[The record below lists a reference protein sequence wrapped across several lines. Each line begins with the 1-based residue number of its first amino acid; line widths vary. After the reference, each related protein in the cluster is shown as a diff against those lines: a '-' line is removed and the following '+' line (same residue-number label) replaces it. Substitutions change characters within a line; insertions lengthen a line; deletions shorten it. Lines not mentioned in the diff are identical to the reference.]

1 MSPHGLSFPQGT
13 TKELFQT
20 REEIVLFSE
29 TAATL
34 ESAEKADCQQAAPAK
49 PAEEGMAERTWS

>member
-20 REEIVLFSE
+20 RDEIVLFSE

-34 ESAEKADCQQAAPAK
+34 ESAEKAVLPAGGPGK
-49 PAEEGMAERTWS
+49 AG